1 MSSPVSASNRY
12 SAAVPMP
19 VEKVKPPSSETVD
32 ENEKLPDDVISP
44 SPSSASSGAASSRP
58 ARYRSPL
65 PAAEAVSSVRGRSK
79 GAMSEV

>member
-44 SPSSASSGAASSRP
+44 SAIPSRQK
-58 ARYRSPL
+58 
-65 PAAEAVSSVRGRSK
+65 PAARRIHL
-79 GAMSEV
+79 